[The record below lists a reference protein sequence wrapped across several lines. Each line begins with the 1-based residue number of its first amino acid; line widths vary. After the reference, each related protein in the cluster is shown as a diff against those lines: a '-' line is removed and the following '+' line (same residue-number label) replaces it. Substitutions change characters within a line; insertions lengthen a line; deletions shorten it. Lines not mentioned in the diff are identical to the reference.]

1 MIRLFS
7 TMMICLALA
16 ACGGGGG
23 GGGGD
28 DSTPSSTSP
37 GSGGETAPGAS
48 RPGLGAEPPP
58 PPPLPPPSEGAS
70 NEAASVDLSW
80 TPPTARENGEP
91 LPMSEIHSYE
101 IYFYADGSDDEDGEI
116 IRVEDGSRTSYTVE
130 VPGPGTYH
138 FAMVAV
144 DTNGLPSDTSNHVS
158 VTVD

>member
-23 GGGGD
+23 GGGGGGD
-28 DSTPSSTSP
+28 DSAPSSTSP

-58 PPPLPPPSEGAS
+58 PPPPSEGAS

-116 IRVEDGSRTSYTVE
+116 IRVEDGSRTNYTVE